1 MSASFD
7 DAHVRGH
14 TPVLYQRVLHALR
27 LSAGGRYID
36 GTIGAG
42 GHSFGIL
49 EASSPDGQVLGIDL
63 DPTALELVKDRL
75 AEFGDRVHLR
85 HGSYI
90 DLAVFADELGWN
102 TVDGVLLDLGVSS
115 MILEDA
121 TRGFSFR
128 LDGPLDMRFDPT
140 QSTTAADLIN
150 GLSER
155 ELADLIARYGE
166 EPRARRVVRAIVE
179 ARPLHT
185 THELAELITRVVRG
199 GRRRIHPATRTFQ
212 ALRIAVNDELN
223 ALEVGLDQAIDRIA
237 PGGRIAV
244 ISFHS
249 LEDRLVKRKYRRESA
264 DCICPPDQIVCTC
277 DHRARL
283 QVITK
288 RPLRPDKSEL
298 EANPRARSAK
308 LRVAERIELV
318 A

>member
-1 MSASFD
+1 MIAPID
-7 DAHVRGH
+7 GAHVLGH
-14 TPVLYQRVLHALR
+14 TPVLYQRVLHALKP
-27 LSAGGRYID
+27 SAGGRYID

-63 DPTALELVKDRL
+63 DPTALELVQDRL

-85 HGSYI
+85 HGSYT
-90 DLAVFADELGWN
+90 DMAVFAEELDWE
-102 TVDGVLLDLGVSS
+102 TADGLLLDLGLSS

-121 TRGFSFR
+121 KRGFSFR

-140 QSTTAADLIN
+140 QSTTAADLVN
-150 GLSER
+150 GLLEG
-155 ELADLIARYGE
+155 ELADLIHRYGE
-166 EPRARRVVRAIVE
+166 EPRARRVARAIVE

-185 THELAELITRVVRG
+185 TQELAELITRVVKR
-199 GRRRIHPATRTFQ
+199 GRRKIHPATRTFQ
-212 ALRIAVNDELN
+212 ALRIAVNDELT
-223 ALEVGLDQAIDRIA
+223 ALEVGLDQAIDLIA

-249 LEDRLVKRKYRRESA
+249 LEDRLVKRKYLRESV
-264 DCICPPDQIVCTC
+264 DCICPPDLIVCTC

-288 RPLRPDKSEL
+288 RPLRPEKSEL
-298 EANPRARSAK
+298 EANPRARSAR
-308 LRVAERIELV
+308 LRVAERIEL

>member
-1 MSASFD
+1 MIAPID
-7 DAHVRGH
+7 GAHVLGH
-14 TPVLYQRVLHALR
+14 TPVLYQRVLHALKP
-27 LSAGGRYID
+27 SAGGRYID

-63 DPTALELVKDRL
+63 DPTALELAKVRL
-75 AEFGDRVHLR
+75 AEFEDRLHLR
-85 HGSYI
+85 HGSYT
-90 DLAVFADELGWN
+90 DLTVFADELGWN
-102 TVDGVLLDLGVSS
+102 RVDGLLLDLGLSS

-121 TRGFSFR
+121 KRGFSFR

-150 GLSER
+150 SLPER

-166 EPRARRVVRAIVE
+166 EPRARRVARAIVD
-179 ARPLHT
+179 ARPLHA
-185 THELAELITRVVRG
+185 THELAELITRVLKG
-199 GRRRIHPATRTFQ
+199 GRRKIHPATRTFQ

-223 ALEVGLDQAIDRIA
+223 ALEIGLDQAIDRIA

-249 LEDRLVKRKYRRESA
+249 LEDRIVKRKYRQESA

-277 DHRARL
+277 DHQARL

-288 RPLRPDKSEL
+288 RPLRPDNSEV
-298 EANPRARSAK
+298 EANPRARSAR
-308 LRVAERIELV
+308 LRVAERIEVV

>member
-1 MSASFD
+1 MSASVD

-27 LSAGGRYID
+27 PRAGGRYID

-63 DPTALELVKDRL
+63 DPAALELAKDRL
-75 AEFGDRVHLR
+75 AEFGDRVHLQ
-85 HGSYI
+85 HGSYT
-90 DLAVFADELGWN
+90 DLAVFADELGWY
-102 TVDGVLLDLGVSS
+102 TVDGLLFDLGVSS

-121 TRGFSFR
+121 KRGFSFR

-140 QSTTAADLIN
+140 QPTTAADLIN
-150 GLSER
+150 GLPEG

-166 EPRARRVVRAIVE
+166 EPRARRVARAIVE
-179 ARPLHT
+179 VRPLHT

-199 GRRRIHPATRTFQ
+199 GRRKIHPATRTFQ

-223 ALEVGLDQAIDRIA
+223 ALELGLDQAIDLVA
-237 PGGRIAV
+237 PGGRIVV

-249 LEDRLVKRKYRRESA
+249 LEDRRVKRIFRRESV

-277 DHRARL
+277 EHRARL

-298 EANPRARSAK
+298 EANPRARSAR
-308 LRVAERIELV
+308 LRIAERIE
-318 A
+318 

>member
-1 MSASFD
+1 MSASVD

-27 LSAGGRYID
+27 PGAGGRYID

-42 GHSFGIL
+42 GHSLGIL

-63 DPTALELVKDRL
+63 DPAALELVQDRL
-75 AEFGDRVHLR
+75 AEFEDRVHLR
-85 HGSYI
+85 HGSYR
-90 DLAVFADELGWN
+90 DLAVFADELGWK
-102 TVDGVLLDLGVSS
+102 TADGLLLDLGVSS
-115 MILEDA
+115 MVLEDA
-121 TRGFSFR
+121 KRGFSFR

-140 QSTTAADLIN
+140 QATTAADLVN
-150 GLSER
+150 GLPEG
-155 ELADLIARYGE
+155 ELADLIVRYGE
-166 EPRARRVVRAIVE
+166 EPRARRVARAIVK

-185 THELAELITRVVRG
+185 THELAELITRVVKG
-199 GRRRIHPATRTFQ
+199 GRRKIHPATRTFQ

-223 ALEVGLDQAIDRIA
+223 ALVEGLEQAIDRIA

-249 LEDRLVKRKYRRESA
+249 LEDRLVKRIYRRESA
-264 DCICPPDQIVCTC
+264 DCICPPDQVVCTC
-277 DHRARL
+277 DHQARL

-288 RPLRPDKSEL
+288 RPLRPDISEL
-298 EANPRARSAK
+298 EANPRSRSAR
-308 LRVAERIELV
+308 LRVAERIEL

>member
-1 MSASFD
+1 MSASVD

-14 TPVLYQRVLHALR
+14 TPVLYHRVLHALKP
-27 LSAGGRYID
+27 SAGGRYID

-63 DPTALELVKDRL
+63 DPTALELAQDRL

-85 HGSYI
+85 HGSYA
-90 DLAVFADELGWN
+90 DLAVFADELGWK
-102 TVDGVLLDLGVSS
+102 TADGLLLDLGVSS
-115 MILEDA
+115 MVLDDA
-121 TRGFSFR
+121 KRGFSFR

-140 QSTTAADLIN
+140 QPTTAADLVN
-150 GLSER
+150 DLSEE

-166 EPRARRVVRAIVE
+166 EPRARHVARAIVE

-185 THELAELITRVVRG
+185 TQELAELISRVVRG
-199 GRRRIHPATRTFQ
+199 GRRKIHPATRTFQ
-212 ALRIAVNDELN
+212 ALRIAVNNELY
-223 ALEVGLDQAIDRIA
+223 ALETGMDQAIGLLA
-237 PGGRIAV
+237 PGCRIAV

-249 LEDRLVKRKYRRESA
+249 LEDRLVKRIYRRESA

-288 RPLRPDKSEL
+288 RPLRPDKSEV
-298 EANPRARSAK
+298 EANPRARSAR

-318 A
+318 